1 MALLNEKFCVTLIVS
16 LAKITIMQ
24 KYRAVIIDD
33 EEDSRSNTR
42 NMLENYCTEIEIVG
56 EAGSGMEGK
65 EKIQELKP
73 HVVFLDI
80 NMPGMNGFQMLEG
93 IYNRDFC
100 VIFLTAYSEHG
111 ITAVKAGATDYLLK
125 PLLLNELQNA
135 IRKVVQHYESKGAA
149 LAGNKSDSDK
159 NLVLISHS
167 KGFTLVDFKDIIWLE
182 ASDNYTNLFLQ
193 NAKKIVA
200 SKTLKEFEA
209 ILPETDFFRIHRSAL
224 INIHFV
230 KEYSNHDGGEVILS
244 DGTRVQVS
252 KARIQEFAEFIKTK
266 SVSPK

>member
-1 MALLNEKFCVTLIVS
+1 
-16 LAKITIMQ
+16 MQ

-42 NMLENYCTEIEIVG
+42 NMIQNYCAEIEIVG
-56 EAGSGMEGK
+56 EADNGPDGK
-65 EKIQELKP
+65 TKIQELKP

-125 PLLLNELQNA
+125 PLMLSELQNA
-135 IRKVVQHYESKGAA
+135 IRKVVQHYEAKGQTPA
-149 LAGNKSDSDK
+149 KQDDK
-159 NLVLISHS
+159 NLVLINHS

-182 ASDNYTNLFLQ
+182 ASDNYTNLFL
-193 NAKKIVA
+193 NGHKKIIA

-209 ILPETDFFRIHRSAL
+209 ILPEHDFFRIHRSAL
-224 INIHFV
+224 ININCV
-230 KEYSNHDGGEVILS
+230 KEYSNHEGGEVILS
-244 DGTRVQVS
+244 DGSHVQVS
-252 KARIQEFAEFIKTK
+252 KARIQEFADFVRTK

>member
-1 MALLNEKFCVTLIVS
+1 
-16 LAKITIMQ
+16 MQ

-42 NMLENYCTEIEIVG
+42 NMIQNYCEELEVVG
-56 EAGSGMEGK
+56 EAENGPDGK
-65 EKIQELKP
+65 KKIQELKP

-125 PLLLNELQNA
+125 PLMLSELQSA
-135 IRKVVQHYESKGAA
+135 VRKVVQHYEAKGG
-149 LAGNKSDSDK
+149 AGVAGKPEENK
-159 NLVLISHS
+159 NIVLINHS
-167 KGFTLVDFKDIIWLE
+167 KGFTLVDFKDIVWLE
-182 ASDNYTNLFLQ
+182 ASDNYTNLFLNGQ
-193 NAKKIVA
+193 KKIVA
-200 SKTLKEFEA
+200 SKTLKEFES
-209 ILPETDFFRIHRSAL
+209 ILPDSEFFRVHRSAL
-224 INIHFV
+224 VNIAYV

-244 DGTRVQVS
+244 EGTRVQVS
-252 KARIQEFAEFIKTK
+252 KARTQEFAEFIRQR

>member
-1 MALLNEKFCVTLIVS
+1 
-16 LAKITIMQ
+16 MQ

-33 EEDSRSNTR
+33 EEDSRSNTK
-42 NMLENYCTEIEIVG
+42 NMLQNYCPEIEVVG
-56 EAGSGMEGK
+56 EAASGPEGK
-65 EKIQELKP
+65 LKIQELKP

-125 PLLLNELQNA
+125 PLMLSELQGA
-135 IRKVVQHYESKGAA
+135 IRKVVQHYEAKGTGAA
-149 LAGNKSDSDK
+149 KEVADK
-159 NLVLISHS
+159 NLVLINHS
-167 KGFTLVDFKDIIWLE
+167 KGFTLVDFKDIVWLE
-182 ASDNYTNLFLQ
+182 ANDNYTNLYLNGQ
-193 NAKKIVA
+193 KKIIA
-200 SKTLKEFEA
+200 SKTLKEFEV
-209 ILPETDFFRIHRSAL
+209 ILPSSEFFRIHRSAL
-224 INIHFV
+224 INVNYV
-230 KEYSNHDGGEVILS
+230 KEYSNNEGGEVILADS
-244 DGTRVQVS
+244 TRVQVS

>member
-1 MALLNEKFCVTLIVS
+1 
-16 LAKITIMQ
+16 MQ

-42 NMLENYCTEIEIVG
+42 NMIENYCSEIEIVG
-56 EAGSGMEGK
+56 EADYGPEGK
-65 EKIQELKP
+65 KKIQDLKP

-125 PLLLNELQNA
+125 PLMLSELQGA
-135 IRKVVQHYESKGAA
+135 IRKVVAHYEGKGVGTAA
-149 LAGNKSDSDK
+149 KTEENK
-159 NLVLISHS
+159 NLVLINHS

-182 ASDNYTNLFLQ
+182 ASDNYTNLYLSGQ
-193 NAKKIVA
+193 KKIIA
-200 SKTLKEFEA
+200 SKTLKEFET
-209 ILPETDFFRIHRSAL
+209 ILPDTEFFRVHRSAL
-224 INIHFV
+224 INIKYV
-230 KEYSNHDGGEVILS
+230 KEYSNHEGGEVILS
-244 DGTRVQVS
+244 EGTHVQVS
-252 KARIQEFAEFIKTK
+252 KARNQEFADFIRTR

>member
-1 MALLNEKFCVTLIVS
+1 
-16 LAKITIMQ
+16 MQ

-33 EEDSRSNTR
+33 EEDSRSNTK
-42 NMLENYCTEIEIVG
+42 NMLQNYCPEIEVVG
-56 EAGSGMEGK
+56 EGASGPEGK
-65 EKIQELKP
+65 LKIQELKP

-125 PLLLNELQNA
+125 PLMLSELQGA
-135 IRKVVQHYESKGAA
+135 IRKVVQHYEAKGTSPAKEVA
-149 LAGNKSDSDK
+149 DK
-159 NLVLISHS
+159 NLVLINHS
-167 KGFTLVDFKDIIWLE
+167 KGFTLVDFKDIVWLE
-182 ASDNYTNLFLQ
+182 ANDNYTNLYLNGQ
-193 NAKKIVA
+193 KKIIA
-200 SKTLKEFEA
+200 SKTLKEFEV
-209 ILPETDFFRIHRSAL
+209 ILPSSEFFRIHRSAL
-224 INIHFV
+224 INVNYV
-230 KEYSNHDGGEVILS
+230 KEYSNNEGGEVILADS
-244 DGTRVQVS
+244 TRVQVS

>member
-1 MALLNEKFCVTLIVS
+1 
-16 LAKITIMQ
+16 MQ

-42 NMLENYCTEIEIVG
+42 NMLSNYCPEIEVVG
-56 EAGSGMEGK
+56 EAGSGPEGK
-65 EKIQELKP
+65 LKIQELKP

-93 IYNRDFC
+93 IYDRDFC

-125 PLLLNELQNA
+125 PLMLSELQSA
-135 IRKVVQHYESKGAA
+135 VHKVVQHYDSKG
-149 LAGNKSDSDK
+149 GTKTEGDK

-167 KGFTLVDFKDIIWLE
+167 KGFTLVDFKDIVWLE

-193 NAKKIVA
+193 GSKKIVA

-209 ILPETDFFRIHRSAL
+209 ILPDAEFFRVHRSAL
-224 INIHFV
+224 ININYV
-230 KEYSNHDGGEVILS
+230 KEYSNHEGGEVILS

-252 KARIQEFAEFIKTK
+252 KARIQEFSDFIRTK

>member
-1 MALLNEKFCVTLIVS
+1 
-16 LAKITIMQ
+16 MQ
-24 KYRAVIIDD
+24 KYRAIIIDD

-42 NMLENYCTEIEIVG
+42 NMIQNYCEEIEIVG
-56 EAGSGMEGK
+56 EADNGPEGK
-65 EKIQELKP
+65 KRIQELKP
-73 HVVFLDI
+73 QVVFLDI

-93 IYNRDFC
+93 IYQRDFC

-125 PLLLNELQNA
+125 PLMLSELQGA
-135 IRKVVQHYESKGAA
+135 VKKVVQHYETKP
-149 LAGNKSDSDK
+149 AGSVNAKPEENK
-159 NLVLISHS
+159 NLVLINHS
-167 KGFTLVDFKDIIWLE
+167 KGFTLVDFKDIVWLE
-182 ASDNYTNLFLQ
+182 ASDNYTNLFLNGQ
-193 NAKKIVA
+193 KKIVA

-230 KEYSNHDGGEVILS
+230 KEYSNHEGGEVILS
-244 DGTRVQVS
+244 DGTHVQVS
-252 KARIQEFAEFIKTK
+252 KARTQEFSEFIKSR

>member
-1 MALLNEKFCVTLIVS
+1 
-16 LAKITIMQ
+16 MQ

-42 NMLENYCTEIEIVG
+42 NMLENYCPEVEIVG
-56 EAGSGMEGK
+56 EAASGPEGK
-65 EKIQELKP
+65 LKIQELKP

-111 ITAVKAGATDYLLK
+111 ITAVKAGAIDYLLK
-125 PLLLNELQNA
+125 PLMLSELQNA
-135 IRKVVQHYESKGAA
+135 VHKVVQYYEAKGLPAA
-149 LAGNKSDSDK
+149 GTAKTESDK

-167 KGFTLVDFKDIIWLE
+167 KGFTLVDFKEIVWLE
-182 ASDNYTNLFLQ
+182 ASDNYTNLFLSGQ
-193 NAKKIVA
+193 KKIVA

-209 ILPETDFFRIHRSAL
+209 ILPDSEFFRIHRSAL
-224 INIHFV
+224 ININFV
-230 KEYSNHDGGEVILS
+230 KEYSNHEGGEVILS

>member
-1 MALLNEKFCVTLIVS
+1 
-16 LAKITIMQ
+16 MQ

-33 EEDSRSNTR
+33 EEDSRSNTK
-42 NMLENYCTEIEIVG
+42 NMLSNYCPEIEVVG
-56 EAGSGMEGK
+56 EAASGPEGK
-65 EKIQELKP
+65 LKIQELKP

-125 PLLLNELQNA
+125 PLMLSELQSA
-135 IRKVVQHYESKGAA
+135 IHKVVQHYEAKGT
-149 LAGNKSDSDK
+149 GDKGKPEQQDK
-159 NLVLISHS
+159 NLVLINHS
-167 KGFTLVDFKDIIWLE
+167 KGFTLVDFKDIVWLE
-182 ASDNYTNLFLQ
+182 ASDNYTNLFLNGQ
-193 NAKKIVA
+193 KKIVA
-200 SKTLKEFEA
+200 SKTLKEFEM
-209 ILPETDFFRIHRSAL
+209 ILPSSEFFRIHRSAL
-224 INIHFV
+224 INVNFV
-230 KEYSNHDGGEVILS
+230 KEYSNNEGGEVILS
-244 DGTRVQVS
+244 DGTHVQVS

>member
-1 MALLNEKFCVTLIVS
+1 
-16 LAKITIMQ
+16 MQ

-42 NMLENYCTEIEIVG
+42 NMLSNYCPEIEIIG
-56 EAGSGMEGK
+56 EAGSGPEGK
-65 EKIQELKP
+65 LKIQELKP

-125 PLLLNELQNA
+125 PLMLSELQSA
-135 IRKVVQHYESKGAA
+135 VHKVVQHYESKGGSKAET
-149 LAGNKSDSDK
+149 DK

-167 KGFTLVDFKDIIWLE
+167 KGFTLVDFKDIVWLE

-193 NAKKIVA
+193 GGKKIVA

-209 ILPETDFFRIHRSAL
+209 ILPDTEFFRVHRSAL
-224 INIHFV
+224 ININYV
-230 KEYSNHDGGEVILS
+230 KEYSNHEGGEVILS

-252 KARIQEFAEFIKTK
+252 KARIQEFSDFIRTK

>member
-1 MALLNEKFCVTLIVS
+1 
-16 LAKITIMQ
+16 MQ

-42 NMLENYCTEIEIVG
+42 NMIQNYCEELEIVG
-56 EAGSGMEGK
+56 EADNGPEGK
-65 EKIQELKP
+65 KKIQELKP

-125 PLLLNELQNA
+125 PLMLNELQGA
-135 IRKVVQHYESKGAA
+135 IRKVVQHYEAKGNS
-149 LAGNKSDSDK
+149 AGNVKPEENK
-159 NLVLISHS
+159 NLVLINHS
-167 KGFTLVDFKDIIWLE
+167 KGFTLIDFRDIVWLE
-182 ASDNYTNLFLQ
+182 ASDNYTNLYLNGQ
-193 NAKKIVA
+193 KKIIA
-200 SKTLKEFEA
+200 SKTLKEFES
-209 ILPETDFFRIHRSAL
+209 ILPEQDFFRVHRSAL
-224 INIHFV
+224 INIHFM
-230 KEYSNHDGGEVILS
+230 KEYTNHEGGEVILS
-244 DGTRVQVS
+244 EGTRVQVS
-252 KARIQEFAEFIKTK
+252 KARTQEFAEFIKSR